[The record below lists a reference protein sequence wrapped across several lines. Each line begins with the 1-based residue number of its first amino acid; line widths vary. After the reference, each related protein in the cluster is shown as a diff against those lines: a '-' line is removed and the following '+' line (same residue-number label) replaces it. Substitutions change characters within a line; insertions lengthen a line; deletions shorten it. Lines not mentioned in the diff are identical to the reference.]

1 MMQLMKQLQPATTL
15 YATIGGLLVFFLMV
29 SSFLSQAVFADA
41 YAPPRIAVINIANIE
56 RKSKV
61 WQDLKTKIDN
71 QNAELKDAIK
81 QPQTALRERQKE
93 LAEQK
98 AVLSNEAFRSEQM
111 KLQKDMRDF
120 TNKVNN
126 LKKQVQENFASSRA
140 KIRKKLVEVLSILS
154 EENKIDIL
162 LNTAGPNN
170 TVVFF
175 ATKLSLNQ
183 VALERLDAEMQTI
196 EIPPF
201 VKD

>member
-1 MMQLMKQLQPATTL
+1 MMQLMKHLQPVTTL
-15 YATIGGLLVFFLMV
+15 YATIGGLLVCFLMV

-71 QNAELKDAIK
+71 QNAELKDSIK

-140 KIRKKLVEVLSILS
+140 KIRKKLVEILSILS

-196 EIPPF
+196 EISPF